1 MQHYADKETYGN
13 LWYTTLLADLP
24 RQQLWSQDMQNHPH
38 KLPPVEIVSQTI
50 HTDGSAKTTPCGA
63 RAGYAAFRE
72 EEERAEAAFME
83 QLQREDEE
91 AWEDEEPW
99 EGETEDEFFDNA
111 DDDFSY

>member
-1 MQHYADKETYGN
+1 MDTFDPHYEDGFYDNEDAYE
-13 LWYTTLLADLP
+13 
-24 RQQLWSQDMQNHPH
+24 REQD
-38 KLPPVEIVSQTI
+38 
-50 HTDGSAKTTPCGA
+50 A